1 MHSFLSQGFP
11 EAFCKAIFKEHGN
24 SSLQV
29 FGTTPHKA
37 VTKQSKYESA
47 SKTDHPS
54 YFWVSFLDSMK
65 LQQQLKKICPE
76 VDS

>member
-1 MHSFLSQGFP
+1 MHSSLSQWFP

-29 FGTTPHKA
+29 SGTTCHKA

-47 SKTDHPS
+47 SKTDRPS

-65 LQQQLKKICPE
+65 LRQHLKKICPE